1 MGHLFSRAALLLL
14 AALWGVTAWGAPLDL
29 VLVLDN
35 SGSMRKLDPSF
46 LSREKAADFLDALP
60 EEFNVGLILFD
71 QTVRLTN
78 PLAPATADH
87 KAALRASLRSMD
99 LRGQFTDSP
108 AAVERAILELSLRGR
123 PQVPRTIVF
132 ASDGI
137 VDTGSAS
144 LDRERA
150 DWLRD
155 DLTREASAGKIR
167 LLALAFTAGADLVML
182 NALAERTRGEM
193 VRAVNPEDLEAAY
206 AGLRDLLTRET
217 PVVDAEIAAAA
228 AQKAARLS
236 PEEKAALEALAKETG
251 VALEELLAGVE
262 TESDAPDSG
271 ETPVAPAE
279 DVGDAEALF
288 EEIPEDESDPESV
301 ASEAVS
307 EAEILEEF
315 LSATPESLAAEAG
328 AKSAT
333 DGKDATETLVLSP
346 EERRALEEM
355 SRETG
360 VPVEDLYRELQSA
373 PADAPVI
380 TADKKTGLLARQPAL
395 VWGGGGL
402 LVLMAA
408 LLWWR
413 LRSGSTSVGAATT
426 ARHSSG
432 RAMLVDVHGITG
444 TPSRALGGR
453 QMVVGRTMGVDT
465 EQVDYFVINKATVGR
480 RHAILKQKDGVWWL
494 VDLGSVNGTFVNDER
509 VLGER
514 QLRPGD
520 RIRFHKFEFEFATE
534 GRESPQAVP
543 YSGDQ
548 TLASERNAL
557 LAAGLSA
564 EDLAA
569 LEADREAFFSNPDGD
584 DVNIEPRAVAGRD
597 DRTLG
602 DGRAAAQLS
611 ERSAEAALGKD
622 LTFEVPVPAAGK
634 AAVDPDLQKT
644 QRLQSPGA
652 DSA

>member
-1 MGHLFSRAALLLL
+1 MGHLFSRAAILLL
-14 AALWGVTAWGAPLDL
+14 AALWGVTAWGVPQDL
-29 VLVLDN
+29 ILVLDN

-78 PLAPATADH
+78 PLAPATAAH
-87 KAALRASLRSMD
+87 KEALRASLRSMD

-108 AAVERAILELSLRGR
+108 AAIERAILELSLRGR
-123 PQVPRTIVF
+123 PQVARSIVF

-137 VDTGSAS
+137 VDTGSAT

-155 DLTREASAGKIR
+155 TLTLEARAGKIR
-167 LLALAFTAGADLVML
+167 LLSLAFTAGADLVML
-182 NALAERTRGEM
+182 DALAERTRGEV

-217 PVVDAEIAAAA
+217 PLVDADIAAAA
-228 AQKAARLS
+228 AQKAANLS

-251 VALEELLAGVE
+251 VALEELMAGVE
-262 TESDAPDSG
+262 TGSEAPESDEIPAD
-271 ETPVAPAE
+271 PAE
-279 DVGDAEALF
+279 DTGDAEALF
-288 EEIPEDESDPESV
+288 EETPEDGASPESS
-301 ASEAVS
+301 APEAVG
-307 EAEILEEF
+307 EAEMLEEF

-333 DGKDATETLVLSP
+333 DRKDATETLVLSP
-346 EERRALEEM
+346 EERGALEEM
-355 SRETG
+355 SRESG

-373 PADAPVI
+373 PADAPVM
-380 TADKKTGLLARQPAL
+380 TADKKTGLLARQPVLA
-395 VWGGGGL
+395 WGGGVL
-402 LVLMAA
+402 LLLMAVFV
-408 LLWWR
+408 WWR
-413 LRSGSTSVGAATT
+413 LRSGSAPADKSATVSTPRGGAV
-426 ARHSSG
+426 
-432 RAMLVDVHGITG
+432 LVDVHGITD
-444 TPSRALGGR
+444 TPSRALSGR

-465 EQVDYFVINKATVGR
+465 EHVDYFVINKATVGR

-534 GRESPQAVP
+534 GQESPQAAP
-543 YSGDQ
+543 FSGDQ
-548 TLASERNAL
+548 TLVSERDAL

-597 DRTLG
+597 DRTLD
-602 DGRAAAQLS
+602 DGRAAALLS
-611 ERSAEAALGKD
+611 ERSAAAELG
-622 LTFEVPVPAAGK
+622 
-634 AAVDPDLQKT
+634 
-644 QRLQSPGA
+644 
-652 DSA
+652 